1 MSSIRKRM
9 TYANVVATLALIVAV
24 AGGSTAIA
32 LQATAPKNSVTTK
45 SIRKGNVTADDLT
58 AVRNASAEAL
68 LVDPVPNDGSYTGLT
83 LEAKCPGKSR
93 AISGGV
99 TSSVTKGG
107 VVTSTKTQNGWL
119 GRVVSDQGPAPLGV
133 AVNVSCLLPSPAPPR
148 S

>member
-1 MSSIRKRM
+1 VRSTRIRERL

-32 LQATAPKNSVTTK
+32 ITAAKNSVTSK
-45 SIRKGNVTADDLT
+45 SIRKGNVTANDLT
-58 AVRNASAEAL
+58 AVRNASAEGL
-68 LVDPVPNDGSYTGLT
+68 LVDPVPNDGIFTPLT

-99 TSSVTKGG
+99 TSSVTHGAI
-107 VVTSTKTQNGWL
+107 VTSTKTQNGWL
-119 GRVVSDQGPAPLGV
+119 GRVVSDQGPNPVSV
-133 AVNVSCLLPSPAPPR
+133 AVNVSCLLPSPAAPR

>member
-1 MSSIRKRM
+1 MSGIRKRM

-58 AVRNASAEAL
+58 AVRNASAEGF
-68 LVDPVPNDGSYTGLT
+68 LVDPVLGDGVYTALT

-93 AISGGV
+93 ALSGGV
-99 TSSVTKGG
+99 TTSVSDGAI
-107 VVTSTKTQNGWL
+107 VTSTKTQNGWL
-119 GRVVSDQGPAPLGV
+119 GKVVSDEGPSPLGV